1 MAPEKNKTLKIGVV
15 MDPIASIKPAKDTTL
30 AMMRAAQNRGATLF
44 YMGVDDLFVEG
55 NRVMG
60 LATPLTMLEGA
71 GDWCRTEAAQTVPL
85 HDFDMVWMRKDP
97 PVDKRFLHA
106 CFMLEHV
113 ARTGVRV
120 LNNPT
125 SLIGLNEKLYAAH
138 FPELCPPTVVT
149 SRLDVMRDFLRTHKK
164 IIIKPLDAM
173 GGTGVFMV
181 DEGDVNFEVIWEL
194 QTAMG
199 TYPAMVQAFLPAI
212 TQGDI
217 RIIMI
222 NGQPFEHV
230 LVRTPKA
237 GSIRGNIAVG
247 GLGTVRSINDV
258 EKKICATV
266 GPSLVERGIAFAG
279 IDIIGDRLIEINI
292 TSPTGVVMI
301 TQACGIDVGDEIVRA
316 MIEAC

>member
-55 NRVMG
+55 DRVMG
-60 LATPLTMLEGA
+60 VATPLTMLEGA
-71 GDWCRTEAAQTVPL
+71 EEWCRTETPQTRPL
-85 HDFDMVWMRKDP
+85 SDFDMVWMRKDP

-106 CFMLEHV
+106 CFMLEHA

-138 FPELCPPTVVT
+138 FPELCPLTLVT
-149 SRLDVMRDFLRTHKK
+149 SQLEVMRAFLKTHKK

-181 DEGDVNFEVIWEL
+181 DEADVNFEVIWEL

-212 TQGDI
+212 AQGDI

-222 NGQPFEHV
+222 NGQPFEQV
-230 LVRTPKA
+230 LVRTPKE

-247 GLGTVRSINDV
+247 GLGTVRPINAV
-258 EKKICATV
+258 EKKICDIV
-266 GPSLVERGIAFAG
+266 GPSLVERGIALAG
-279 IDIIGDRLIEINI
+279 LDVIGDRLVEINI
-292 TSPTGVVMI
+292 TSPTGLVMI
-301 TQACGIDVGDEIVRA
+301 TQACGIDVADKLVEA
-316 MIEAC
+316 MLAA